1 MATAHRGAQQT
12 LCRFLAQTPACS
24 DAKLFHT
31 TFCSQTKQ
39 PRKDIT
45 LSTETPKTETPEKE
59 TWTQQVHSLRDHD
72 EFSPCKA
79 MYLNVFSPNTFC
91 LLIFL

>member
-1 MATAHRGAQQT
+1 M
-12 LCRFLAQTPACS
+12 FLAQTPARS

-39 PRKDIT
+39 PEEDIT
-45 LSTETPKTETPEKE
+45 LSTETLKIETLEKE

-72 EFSPCKA
+72 EISP
-79 MYLNVFSPNTFC
+79 
-91 LLIFL
+91 